1 MSQNSLQ
8 DSAESGAN
16 YPILRSIYLDP
27 QMPLFRVSSG
37 DRMIIFVLT
46 FAIISLFA
54 LTLTGSIAATA
65 TARRR
70 S

>member
-1 MSQNSLQ
+1 
-8 DSAESGAN
+8 
-16 YPILRSIYLDP
+16 
-27 QMPLFRVSSG
+27 
-37 DRMIIFVLT
+37 MIIFALT

-65 TARRR
+65 TSRRR

>member
-1 MSQNSLQ
+1 
-8 DSAESGAN
+8 
-16 YPILRSIYLDP
+16 
-27 QMPLFRVSSG
+27 
-37 DRMIIFVLT
+37 MIIFALT

-70 S
+70 N